1 MTLLSF
7 LEEVSREAGELALN
21 QVGRVSAEPKGASLV
36 SEADRSVERL
46 LLSRIRSKFPGD
58 YVLAEESGA
67 SSASGSG
74 HPGDNTRWW
83 AIDPIDGTGPYLSDL
98 PFWGVSVAC
107 MRGARVEGAAV
118 YLPALGELY
127 SAVAEGP
134 PLRNGEPIPQV
145 RQTPPGGHDFL
156 FVPCSDVDGLQINF
170 PGKRLTL
177 AAASLH
183 FLYTARGS
191 SFGAVVEP
199 TRVYDIA
206 AAAFILEKAGGAI
219 RYSSGGEV
227 NFAELADG
235 RRTPEPVV
243 AAAAK
248 QVDWLCD
255 NVNWERN

>member
-1 MTLLSF
+1 MELLSF
-7 LEEVSREAGELALN
+7 LEDISREAGELALS
-21 QVGRVSAEPKGASLV
+21 QVGQVSAEPKGASIV

-46 LLSRIRSKFPGD
+46 LLSRIRAKFPGD
-58 YVLAEESGA
+58 YVLAEESG
-67 SSASGSG
+67 ASGSG

-107 MRGARVEGAAV
+107 MRGSRVEGAAV

-145 RQTPPGGHDFL
+145 RQTPPDDHGFL
-156 FVPCSDVDGLQINF
+156 FVPCSDVDGLQIRF
-170 PGKRLTL
+170 PGKRLAL

-183 FLYTARGS
+183 LLYTAKGS
-191 SFGAVVEP
+191 SFGVVVEP

-206 AAAFILEKAGGAI
+206 AAAFILEKAGGAV
-219 RYSSGGEV
+219 RYSSGREV
-227 NFAELADG
+227 DFAELADG
-235 RRTPEPVV
+235 RRTSEPVV
-243 AAAAK
+243 AAAAQ

-255 NVNWERN
+255 NVNWEQS